1 MAKFDVEGARRA
13 GYTDAEIADFLAGE
27 AAFDT
32 AAARAA
38 GYTDAEIVSHLSGP
52 STPVKTPRTDAAKY
66 AEITTG
72 VLAPYATAALAGGAV
87 GGTVVPAL
95 GAIPGAAG
103 GVLSLGVADLG
114 TALYNLGG
122 SLFDAERI
130 PLPSETIRK
139 GYESI
144 GIGSRPETPGQQVYS
159 DVLEAGTG
167 AFSQG
172 KAAQNLFK
180 TGSQPVQNF
189 MREMGQNVRGQTFAG
204 AAAGGAPSV
213 ASNYFDVENPY
224 ALAGLSL
231 AAGAT
236 GGKVATPKPKP
247 IPSGVL
253 KSTAE
258 DLYKQMEAENINVSG
273 QAMADLVSKTQAKL
287 KSLRY
292 DPDTAP
298 GIVNEALEL
307 ITKKSGKPISYVML
321 EELRKN
327 VRDIPYN
334 QAGGARGTDKE
345 RAIVN
350 ALDELIDEYM
360 DGLTPEQTTFAEG
373 RSPTNV
379 NFGGREYNTG
389 FGIPNQDVS
398 IANAR
403 LKEARAVRAQGYK
416 TETLENA
423 VKRAT
428 ASSSKLDGTKSFGR
442 ALRDEFGSIATNERK
457 LSKFDAPTQEL
468 IKKVANG
475 TATQKV
481 LMTLGRLS
489 PNATPSGIKGLG
501 YGASAYVAP
510 TTTAALATGGATAE
524 GIANQMTKKQVNRAL
539 VSASQPRGVKP
550 SSRNVM
556 AQTAQQ
562 TLLAQE
568 RARIAAEYNFPDVDP
583 ESGEPLVDIDFSEGY
598 AAPMYGTL
606 SKDKQFQ
613 NINKMRR

>member
-27 AAFDT
+27 DAFDT

-38 GYTDAEIVSHLSGP
+38 GYTDAEIIGHLSGP
-52 STPVKTPRTDAAKY
+52 STPVKPPRTDAAKY

-72 VLAPYATAALAGGAV
+72 ALAPYATAALVGGAA
-87 GGTVVPAL
+87 GAPFAGI

-122 SLFDAERI
+122 SLFDVERV

-139 GYESI
+139 GFENV

-189 MREMGQNVRGQTFAG
+189 MREMGQNLRGQTVAG
-204 AAAGGAPSV
+204 AAAGAAPSI
-213 ASNYFDVENPY
+213 ASNYLGIENP
-224 ALAGLSL
+224 AVLAGLSL
-231 AAGAT
+231 AGGAT
-236 GGKVATPKPKP
+236 GGKIATPTTKP

-253 KSTAE
+253 ENTAE
-258 DLYKQMEAENINVSG
+258 NLYKQMEAENINVSG

-298 GIVNEALEL
+298 GIVNEALDL
-307 ITKKSGKPISYVML
+307 ITKKSGKPIRYDML

-334 QAGGARGTDKE
+334 QVGGARGTDKE

-389 FGIPNQDVS
+389 FGIPNRDAS

-428 ASSSKLDGTKSFGR
+428 AASSKLDGTKSFGR
-442 ALRDEFGSIATNERK
+442 ALRDEFSSIATNERK
-457 LSKFDAPTQEL
+457 LSKFDAPTQAL

-489 PNATPSGIKGLG
+489 PSATPSGMKGFG

-510 TTTAALATGGATAE
+510 TTTAVLAGSGATAE

-568 RARIAAEYNFPDVDP
+568 REKRRKIPDSEYT
-583 ESGEPLVDIDFSEGY
+583 LVEF
-598 AAPMYGTL
+598 
-606 SKDKQFQ
+606 
-613 NINKMRR
+613 